1 MSAQGKRNRGGG
13 ISYVEI
19 DSDFNKSDDD
29 SGVEKVE
36 GKKAGDTFGTGEWI
50 ITQLRTK
57 F

>member
-19 DSDFNKSDDD
+19 DSDFDKSDDD